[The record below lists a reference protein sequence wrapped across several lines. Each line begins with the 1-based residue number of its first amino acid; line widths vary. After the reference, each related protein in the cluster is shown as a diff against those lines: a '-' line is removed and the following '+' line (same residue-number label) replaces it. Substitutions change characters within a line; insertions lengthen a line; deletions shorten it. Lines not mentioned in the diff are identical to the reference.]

1 MTDHVTAWAKRVA
14 AGKVPCGQLQ
24 RAAAERHLCDLE
36 DRKRRGWT
44 WDAAHAADVI
54 AFFSHLRQWKGEF
67 AGAPLTLEP
76 WQGFIIGSLFGWARA
91 DGLRRFS
98 TAFVEVPRGNGKSTL
113 CAGLALYML
122 LFDDEPGAD
131 IYAIATKKDQAR
143 IVFEA
148 ARQIA
153 IKTPQIKARLGHLNG
168 KLPKNN
174 LFTESTASKF
184 EPLGADEDTLDGL
197 RPHLAIADEVHAHKS
212 SGLINVIQT
221 GMGTRRQPL
230 LFEIT
235 TAGTNRNGPW
245 WEHREYSRRVLE
257 QRHDDESWFA
267 FIAGADEGD
276 DWRLD
281 ATWRKANPNYGIS
294 VKPDYLA
301 SECRKAQGQPMF
313 QNDFRRLYCGQL
325 VNQVDRVIDMRAW
338 DACAD
343 PSLELDDFIGRRCIA
358 GLDLSTTT
366 DLCALVLV
374 FPDDDGGMVW
384 FPWFWVPEAKIA
396 ERAAKDKVPYQQWA
410 HAGHLTATPGNVV
423 DYGFIREHIRSLHA
437 RFRVT
442 EVAYD
447 PWNATQVA
455 TELAG
460 DGVPMVP
467 VTQGY
472 KSLSEPTKRLLAD
485 VPARRMRHPAH
496 PVLTWCA
503 ENLAVSTDPAGNLKP
518 DKSKATDRIDGIV
531 AGITALNRL
540 IVQTDNMSSV
550 YDTQPIRILGR

>member
-1 MTDHVTAWAKRVA
+1 MKDTITAWAQQVARGRVT
-14 AGKVPCGQLQ
+14 CGALQ
-24 RAAAERHLCDLE
+24 RAAAERHVRDLDE
-36 DRKRRGWT
+36 RKAHGWT
-44 WDAAHAADVI
+44 WDAVKAARVV
-54 AFFSHLRQWKGEF
+54 AFFSHLKQWKGEF
-67 AGAPLTLEP
+67 AGQPLELQP
-76 WQGFIIGSLFGWARA
+76 WQAFIIGSLFGWQR
-91 DGLRRFS
+91 DGVRRYK

-113 CAGLALYML
+113 CAGLSLYML

-131 IYAIATKKDQAR
+131 IYAVATKKDQAR

-153 IKTPQIKARLGHLNG
+153 LKTPQIDARLGHLNG

-174 LFTESTASKF
+174 LFTEASASRF

-212 SGLINVIQT
+212 AGLINVIQT

-235 TAGTNRNGPW
+235 TAGTQRTGPW

-257 QRHDDESWFA
+257 QRHDDEAWFA

-276 DWRLD
+276 DWRDD

-294 VKPDYLA
+294 VKPGYLA
-301 SECRKAQGQPMF
+301 SECRKAQGQPLF

-325 VNQVDRVIDMRAW
+325 VSQVDRVIDMRAW

-343 PSLELDDFIGRRCIA
+343 PTLDLEAFVGRRCIA

-374 FPDDDGGMVW
+374 FPHDDGTMTW
-384 FPWFWVPEAKIA
+384 FPWFWVPEATIA
-396 ERAAKDKVPYQQWA
+396 ARAQRDRVPYQHWVD
-410 HAGHLTATPGNVV
+410 AGHLVATPGNVV
-423 DYGFIREHIRSLHA
+423 DYAFIRQHVAGLHA
-437 RFRVT
+437 QFQVH

-447 PWNATQVA
+447 PWNATQLA
-455 TELAG
+455 TELLAA
-460 DGVPMVP
+460 GVPMVP

-472 KSLSEPTKRLLAD
+472 KSLSEPTKRLIAD
-485 VPARRMRHPAH
+485 VPAGKLRHPAH

-503 ENLAVSTDPAGNLKP
+503 ENLAVSQDPAGNLKP
-518 DKSKATDRIDGIV
+518 DKGKVATNRIDGIV
-531 AGITALNRL
+531 AGITAMNRL
-540 IVQTDNMSSV
+540 IVHIAAGGSV
-550 YDTQPIRILGR
+550 YEERGILSF